1 MTSVPGGVI
10 LYRVNKMVNKL
21 RRELTLRQANVFKAV
36 EDFILEHGYA
46 PTVRQLGAAL
56 RMANPS
62 AVFKHLVSLERKGYI
77 SREGGE
83 IRVAG
88 FPALLESQVKVPVA
102 GLVPAGGAREA
113 FDVSGEAM
121 DVPSWMVGRR
131 RGNIFCIRVDGK
143 SMIDAYIDD
152 GDHVL
157 LERTNTANSGEMVV
171 ARLEDGSVTLK
182 RLRRDNGHVFL
193 VPENPAYQPIEAP
206 EARIL
211 GRVIGV
217 LRKY

>member
-1 MTSVPGGVI
+1 
-10 LYRVNKMVNKL
+10 MVNKL
-21 RRELTLRQANVFKAV
+21 RRELTPRQAGVLKAV
-36 EDFILEHGYA
+36 ESFILEHGYA

-77 SREGGE
+77 DREGGE
-83 IRVAG
+83 IRVSG
-88 FPALLESQVKVPVA
+88 LPALLESQVRVPVA
-102 GLVPAGGAREA
+102 GLVPAGGPRES

-121 DVPSWMVGRR
+121 DVPAWMVGRR
-131 RGNIFCIRVDGK
+131 RGNVFCIRVDGK

-157 LERTNTANSGEMVV
+157 LERTSTANSGEMVV
-171 ARLEDGSVTLK
+171 ALLEDGSVTLK

-206 EARIL
+206 DARIL
-211 GRVIGV
+211 GRVVGV

>member
-1 MTSVPGGVI
+1 
-10 LYRVNKMVNKL
+10 MVNKL
-21 RRELTLRQANVFKAV
+21 RRELTLRQASVFKAV

-77 SREGGE
+77 SREDGE

-88 FPALLESQVKVPVA
+88 FPALLEGRVKVPVA

-121 DVPSWMVGRR
+121 DVPAWMVGRR

-193 VPENPAYQPIEAP
+193 VPENPAFQPIEAP

>member
-1 MTSVPGGVI
+1 
-10 LYRVNKMVNKL
+10 MVNKL
-21 RRELTLRQANVFKAV
+21 RRELTLRQKAVLKSV
-36 EDFILEHGYA
+36 EDFVLEHGYA
-46 PTVRQLGAAL
+46 PTVRGLASTL

-62 AVFKHLVSLERKGYI
+62 AVFKHLQSLERKGYLI
-77 SREGGE
+77 REGGE

-88 FPALLESQVKVPVA
+88 FPALIEGQVKVPVA
-102 GLVPAGGAREA
+102 GLVPAGGPQEA

-121 DVPSWMVGRR
+121 DVPGWMVGRR
-131 RGNIFCIRVDGK
+131 RGNVFCIRVDGK

-157 LERTNTANSGEMVV
+157 LERTNLANSGEMVV
-171 ARLEDGSVTLK
+171 AMLEDGSVTLK
-182 RLRRDNGHVFL
+182 RLRRTDGRVFL

-206 EARIL
+206 SAKIL

-217 LRKY
+217 MRKY

>member
-1 MTSVPGGVI
+1 
-10 LYRVNKMVNKL
+10 MVNKL
-21 RRELTLRQANVFKAV
+21 RKELTSRQADVLQAV
-36 EDFILEHGYA
+36 EGFILEHGFA
-46 PTVRQLGAAL
+46 PTVRQLGAVL

-77 SREGGE
+77 FREGGE

-88 FPALLESQVKVPVA
+88 LPGLLESQVKVPVA
-102 GLVPAGGAREA
+102 GLVPAGGPRES

-121 DVPSWMVGRR
+121 DVPAWMVGRR

-157 LERTNTANSGEMVV
+157 LERTSTANSGEMVV

-182 RLRRDNGHVFL
+182 RLRRDNGHIFL
-193 VPENPAYQPIEAP
+193 VPENPAYEPIAVHN
-206 EARIL
+206 ARIL